1 MNFLQQRFTLL
12 FLQVHLCMSKGDS
25 FPSIHGQLDV
35 KGLAFQILDAPS
47 SFSDIVA
54 TLSFRGQRVFLHN
67 ASGWFGDAPVE
78 ASGDFG
84 LNPEDG
90 EFHLMCQV
98 PSVEVNALMKTMK
111 MRPLM
116 FPVQNTVPLIFSC

>member
-1 MNFLQQRFTLL
+1 MA
-12 FLQVHLCMSKGDS
+12 K
-25 FPSIHGQLDV
+25 
-35 KGLAFQILDAPS
+35 
-47 SFSDIVA
+47 
-54 TLSFRGQRVFLHN
+54 LSFRGQRVFLHN

-98 PSVEVNALMKTMK
+98 LNFLTANLGCHTRS
-111 MRPLM
+111 
-116 FPVQNTVPLIFSC
+116 F

>member
-1 MNFLQQRFTLL
+1 
-12 FLQVHLCMSKGDS
+12 
-25 FPSIHGQLDV
+25 
-35 KGLAFQILDAPS
+35 
-47 SFSDIVA
+47 VA

-84 LNPEDG
+84 LNPDDG

-98 PSVEVNALMKTMK
+98 SWSFLSIVY
-111 MRPLM
+111 RYCHI
-116 FPVQNTVPLIFSC
+116 QNLSKKQC

>member
-1 MNFLQQRFTLL
+1 MWYIEYRYVSADNIAKLHLPL
-12 FLQVHLCMSKGDS
+12 FNSK
-25 FPSIHGQLDV
+25 PEYIQ
-35 KGLAFQILDAPS
+35 
-47 SFSDIVA
+47 DIVA
-54 TLSFRGQRVFLHN
+54 KLSFRGQRVFLHN

-98 PSVEVNALMKTMK
+98 L
-111 MRPLM
+111 
-116 FPVQNTVPLIFSC
+116 

>member
-1 MNFLQQRFTLL
+1 
-12 FLQVHLCMSKGDS
+12 
-25 FPSIHGQLDV
+25 V

-54 TLSFRGQRVFLHN
+54 KLSFRGQRVFLHN

-98 PSVEVNALMKTMK
+98 PSVEVNALMRTMK
-111 MRPLM
+111 MKPLM
-116 FPVQNTVPLIFSC
+116 FPVQHTLPPSLVLHDCFVGWCCYCCI

>member
-1 MNFLQQRFTLL
+1 MA
-12 FLQVHLCMSKGDS
+12 K
-25 FPSIHGQLDV
+25 
-35 KGLAFQILDAPS
+35 
-47 SFSDIVA
+47 
-54 TLSFRGQRVFLHN
+54 LSFRGQRVFLHN

-98 PSVEVNALMKTMK
+98 LKMFCCVYRLCHTISKQKWSSHFDNSDSLIRFHLSKLMH
-111 MRPLM
+111 L
-116 FPVQNTVPLIFSC
+116 

>member
-1 MNFLQQRFTLL
+1 MCSIEYRNISAGNIAKCCYHFN
-12 FLQVHLCMSKGDS
+12 SK
-25 FPSIHGQLDV
+25 PEYIQ
-35 KGLAFQILDAPS
+35 
-47 SFSDIVA
+47 DIVA
-54 TLSFRGQRVFLHN
+54 KLSFRGQRVFLHN

-98 PSVEVNALMKTMK
+98 L
-111 MRPLM
+111 
-116 FPVQNTVPLIFSC
+116 

>member
-1 MNFLQQRFTLL
+1 M
-12 FLQVHLCMSKGDS
+12 
-25 FPSIHGQLDV
+25 
-35 KGLAFQILDAPS
+35 
-47 SFSDIVA
+47 A

-98 PSVEVNALMKTMK
+98 SLNFRSAYLIYHSNI
-111 MRPLM
+111 PLH
-116 FPVQNTVPLIFSC
+116 NSD

>member
-1 MNFLQQRFTLL
+1 MWSSL
-12 FLQVHLCMSKGDS
+12 FNSK
-25 FPSIHGQLDV
+25 PEYIQ
-35 KGLAFQILDAPS
+35 
-47 SFSDIVA
+47 DIVA
-54 TLSFRGQRVFLHN
+54 KLSFRGQRVFLHN

-98 PSVEVNALMKTMK
+98 LKMFCCVYRYVIQFVN
-111 MRPLM
+111 R
-116 FPVQNTVPLIFSC
+116 NG